1 MTVADMV
8 VMKMTHYLRND
19 RNMTYH
25 ILQEIKLPVLI
36 KSLRYRRKYFA
47 FAVAYLTIDERN
59 SFSYHVKSSHYE
71 TNASIKMFFDII
83 LY

>member
-1 MTVADMV
+1 MTVADMYV
-8 VMKMTHYLRND
+8 RND

-36 KSLRYRRKYFA
+36 KSLKYRRKYFA

-59 SFSYHVKSSHYE
+59 LFSYHVKSGHYK
-71 TNASIKMFFDII
+71 TSFVLFFDII